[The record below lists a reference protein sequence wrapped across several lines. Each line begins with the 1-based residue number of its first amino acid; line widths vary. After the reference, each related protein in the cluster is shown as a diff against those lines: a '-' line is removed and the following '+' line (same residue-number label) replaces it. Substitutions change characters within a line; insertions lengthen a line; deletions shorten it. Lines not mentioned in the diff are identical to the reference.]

1 MFCRGWGGG
10 GDGVWFFFWSHVL
23 QGLRGGG
30 GGEKVGLG
38 WAGLGR
44 LVLTK
49 LNLVVV
55 LASALVLVVAVV
67 VRWCSCIS
75 RRRRCSRK
83 RATVA
88 AAAVAPVLADI
99 LNRYEA
105 FRPEPVK
112 T

>member
-1 MFCRGWGGG
+1 MGWAGP
-10 GDGVWFFFWSHVL
+10 
-23 QGLRGGG
+23 
-30 GGEKVGLG
+30 G

-49 LNLVVV
+49 L
-55 LASALVLVVAVV
+55 
-67 VRWCSCIS
+67 
-75 RRRRCSRK
+75 
-83 RATVA
+83 A
-88 AAAVAPVLADI
+88 AAAVVPVLADI